1 MSERGPQESNPH
13 RALVGLAVIVAA
25 VVAVLFIVHRL
36 DQAAQLQDCVAS
48 GRTNCAPIETIP
60 WTRRSVTPSMAR
72 GCDTNPDD
80 FKGAEAFV
88 EVIGL
93 RARPNNL

>member
-48 GRTNCAPIETIP
+48 GRTNCAPIETQ
-60 WTRRSVTPSMAR
+60 R
-72 GCDTNPDD
+72 
-80 FKGAEAFV
+80 
-88 EVIGL
+88 
-93 RARPNNL
+93 